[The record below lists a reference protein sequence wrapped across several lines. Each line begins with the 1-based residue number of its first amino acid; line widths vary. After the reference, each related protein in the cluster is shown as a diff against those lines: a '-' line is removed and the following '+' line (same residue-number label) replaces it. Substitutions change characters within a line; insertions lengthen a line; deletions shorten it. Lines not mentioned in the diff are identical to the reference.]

1 MTQVGYKA
9 NQWGAA
15 VGYRYGSTQSNVRS
29 ANGAAG
35 AVLGNNQD
43 NNSVALNAYWQPKK
57 TGIVPSISAG
67 YGYNFVS
74 GYGDATT
81 SSFKN
86 NAQSSRS
93 WMIGLQ
99 WDDAFVKGNAAGIA
113 FGQPP
118 NAAGATGSSPWL
130 VEWFYKYQV
139 SDNISVT
146 PALFYASGYSSQT
159 GNSSSEAQ
167 YGFNGLG
174 GVIQTTFK
182 F

>member
-1 MTQVGYKA
+1 
-9 NQWGAA
+9 
-15 VGYRYGSTQSNVRS
+15 
-29 ANGAAG
+29 
-35 AVLGNNQD
+35 
-43 NNSVALNAYWQPKK
+43 
-57 TGIVPSISAG
+57 
-67 YGYNFVS
+67 
-74 GYGDATT
+74 
-81 SSFKN
+81 
-86 NAQSSRS
+86 
-93 WMIGLQ
+93 MIGLQ

-113 FGQPP
+113 FGQPA
-118 NAAGATGSSPWL
+118 NSAGATGSSPWL

-159 GNSSSEAQ
+159 GNSSSEGA